1 MVGVQKVHQK
11 VLYFIRCICNP
22 MAFICVYQSS
32 WMWAELWN
40 PLLTP
45 VRAGAQQP
53 LGVFGLHVLA
63 GSPAPIVSRAYQ
75 SLGCFHVPP
84 SEPYFFFLCPFP
96 FFFLKLFLH
105 QNLRIPIESIH
116 ANSHGWDFHEKMF
129 GCSSWLPFCLACW
142 LRWEQSQKYW
152 AIEPRHSELALLG
165 CRFFPS

>member
-1 MVGVQKVHQK
+1 MGSQLHLYTQKIEGNTGRSMVGVQKVHQK

-45 VRAGAQQP
+45 VCAGAQQP
-53 LGVFGLHVLA
+53 LGVFRLHVLA

-75 SLGCFHVPP
+75 SLGRFRVPP

-105 QNLRIPIESIH
+105 QNLRIPIESIR

-129 GCSSWLPFCLACW
+129 GCSSFNCF
-142 LRWEQSQKYW
+142 S
-152 AIEPRHSELALLG
+152 
-165 CRFFPS
+165 